1 MKKQKI
7 LYDNL
12 EESSL
17 ANKLKDNILI
27 NEQSE

>member
-7 LYDNL
+7 LCDNL

-17 ANKLKDNILI
+17 ANKLKDNILL